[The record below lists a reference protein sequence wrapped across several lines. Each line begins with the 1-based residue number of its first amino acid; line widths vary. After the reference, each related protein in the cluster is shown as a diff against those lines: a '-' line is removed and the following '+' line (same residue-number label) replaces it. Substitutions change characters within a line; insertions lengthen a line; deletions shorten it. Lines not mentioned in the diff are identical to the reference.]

1 MISLEFGSEVLKMC
15 GLWTAGLFKLVPSQT
30 LREAWST
37 LPPRE
42 YTDYQ
47 RQRHRVNMSG
57 SGNLMSICQ
66 AEITPIFREGL
77 GCTAAFATTRPE
89 LYLSFSQ

>member
-15 GLWTAGLFKLVPSQT
+15 GLWPAGLFKLVPSQT

-37 LPPRE
+37 LSARE
-42 YTDYQ
+42 YTDY
-47 RQRHRVNMSG
+47 QRHRVNMSG

-77 GCTAAFATTRPE
+77 GCTAAFATTRPG
-89 LYLSFSQ
+89 LYLSFF